1 MIYRIQSL
9 LLLGVVICMILLLV
23 LPIWHETNA
32 ENTEMAQL
40 NAYGLVHQNMEAAEA
55 TPITENRLPLMIAVT
70 AVLAG
75 IIAFAEIFQYKNRLT
90 QMKLGALNALIMAIT
105 LGSAWYFSYKAEAW
119 VAPQTQGNY
128 DAGFFV
134 LPIAL
139 LLNVLANRFIRRDE
153 KLVRSVDRLR

>member
-32 ENTEMAQL
+32 ENTEIAKL
-40 NAYGLVHQNMEAAEA
+40 NAYGLVHQNIETEEA
-55 TPITENRLPLMIAVT
+55 TPITENRVPLMISIT
-70 AVLAG
+70 AVLAA
-75 IIAFAEIFQYKNRLT
+75 IIAIYGIFQYKNRLT
-90 QMKLGALNALIMAIT
+90 QMKLGALNALVMAIT
-105 LGSAWYFSYKAEAW
+105 LGSAWYFSYQAETW
-119 VAPQTQGNY
+119 VDPQTQGNY

>member
-9 LLLGVVICMILLLV
+9 FLLGIVICMILLLV
-23 LPIWHETNA
+23 LPIWHESNA
-32 ENTEMAQL
+32 ENTEIAKL
-40 NAYGLVHQNMEAAEA
+40 NAYGLVHQNIDAEGA
-55 TPITENRLPLMIAVT
+55 TPITENRIPLMISIT

-75 IIAFAEIFQYKNRLT
+75 IIAFAEIFQYKSRLT
-90 QMKLGALNALIMAIT
+90 QMKLGALNALIMAIA
-105 LGSAWYFSYKAEAW
+105 LGSAWYFSYQAEAW
-119 VAPQTQGNY
+119 VDPQTQGSY

-134 LPIAL
+134 IPVAL

>member
-9 LLLGVVICMILLLV
+9 LLLGVVICMLLV
-23 LPIWHETNA
+23 LAFPIWHETNT
-32 ENTEMAQL
+32 ENTEIVQL
-40 NAYGLVHQNMEAAEA
+40 NAYRLVHQDIGAEE
-55 TPITENRLPLMIAVT
+55 TSPITENRLPLMIAAT
-70 AVLAG
+70 AVLAAV
-75 IIAFAEIFQYKNRLT
+75 IALVEIFKYKNRLT

-105 LGSAWYFSYKAEAW
+105 LGSAWYFSYQAETW
-119 VAPQTQGNY
+119 VNPQTQGNY
-128 DAGFFV
+128 NAGFFV